1 MEPVEA
7 LGAIAGL
14 LTTLAFVPQ
23 VLKTHRTGS
32 AADFSLPM
40 LAMFVGGVA
49 LWLAYGVWKGAPSV
63 IAANAVTLVLA
74 GYILRVKLRRAPPAT
89 PPAG

>member
-14 LTTLAFVPQ
+14 LTTAAFVPQ
-23 VLKTHRTGS
+23 VIKTYRTGS
-32 AADFSLPM
+32 AEDFALPM

-49 LWLAYGVWKGAPSV
+49 LWLVYGVWKGAASV
-63 IAANAVTLVLA
+63 IMANAVTLVLA
-74 GYILRVKLRRAPPAT
+74 GYILRVKLRRAAPAKPPA
-89 PPAG
+89 A

>member
-7 LGAIAGL
+7 LGMVAGL
-14 LTTLAFVPQ
+14 LTTAAFVPQ
-23 VLKTHRTGS
+23 VIKTYRTRS
-32 AADFSLPM
+32 AEDFALPM

-49 LWLAYGVWKGAPSV
+49 LWLVYGVWKGAASV
-63 IAANAVTLVLA
+63 IMANAVTLVLA
-74 GYILRVKLRRAPPAT
+74 GYILRVKLRRAAPAR